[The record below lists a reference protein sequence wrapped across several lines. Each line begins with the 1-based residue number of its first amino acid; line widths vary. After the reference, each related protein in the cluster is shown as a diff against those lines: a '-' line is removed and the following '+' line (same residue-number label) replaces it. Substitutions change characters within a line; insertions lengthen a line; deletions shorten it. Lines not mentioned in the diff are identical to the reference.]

1 MKAPNF
7 WKTRNIISKIL
18 YPFSLLYYLGY
29 KIRCFIN
36 FIPYK
41 SNIKIIC
48 VGNLVM
54 GGAGKTPTAIEIS
67 KVLKDN
73 GKTFCFLSKG
83 YGGNFDGVYKLY
95 KNSSAEEFGDEPLIL
110 LNYGDV
116 FVSKNRV
123 MGLKFINNN
132 FNYDYIIMDD
142 GLQNPTFSKNKTVL
156 VVDANFG
163 FGNNLIFPAGPL
175 RDKVNKDKYDLV
187 VINGEDKNNIKKYFN
202 NVIEAK
208 TIVEE
213 NNIDKEKEYIA
224 FCGLGRP
231 EKFKNTLIDNN
242 IKIKDFIVFED
253 HHKYTKKDIKKLKS
267 YNCDLITTE
276 KDWVKIKDNSIK
288 VLKISIELDKEK
300 IKEVLL

>member
-1 MKAPNF
+1 MKTPNF
-7 WKTRNIISKIL
+7 WNNKNIISYSL
-18 YPFSLLYYLGY
+18 YPLSLLYYFGY
-29 KIRCFIN
+29 KARCFIN
-36 FIPYK
+36 HKPYK
-41 SNIKIIC
+41 SDIKVIGI
-48 VGNLVM
+48 GNLLV
-54 GGAGKTPTAIEIS
+54 GGSGKTPVAIEIA
-67 KVLKDN
+67 KILKEN

-123 MGLKFINNN
+123 DGLKFINNN

-142 GLQNPTFSKNKTVL
+142 GLQNPTFIKDKVIL
-156 VVDANFG
+156 VIDGNFC
-163 FGNNLIFPAGPL
+163 FGNEFIFPAGPL
-175 RDKVNKDKYDLV
+175 RDKINKDIYNLV
-187 VINGEDKNNIKKYFN
+187 IINGEDKHNLKKYFN
-202 NVIEAK
+202 DTIISK
-208 TIVEE
+208 TNII
-213 NNIDKEKEYIA
+213 NDIDKTKEYIA

-276 KDWVKIKDNSIK
+276 KDWVKIKDNDIK